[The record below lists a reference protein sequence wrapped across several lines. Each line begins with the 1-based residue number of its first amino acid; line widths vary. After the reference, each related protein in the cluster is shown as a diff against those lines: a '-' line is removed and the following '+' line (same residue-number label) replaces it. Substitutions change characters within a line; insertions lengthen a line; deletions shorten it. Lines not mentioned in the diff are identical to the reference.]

1 MEELMASKSSAAYY
15 SDLKAMSPIRAI
27 AETLMNSHLV
37 RKIDIREAYEM
48 AKNQPGVTVTYLP
61 MYPEFVK
68 LHNLPADAKVLND
81 CHGNIIGRTAKA
93 RRFYHRLNS
102 SQKNKLEGDFREAV
116 WQMQHYPL
124 IKAEAILGMD
134 QDLMIKA
141 TFITTESDVVNV
153 YNWLLNFAPYEQLEA
168 QYEASPELPIQD
180 VILIAFN
187 EWTCD
192 DDFYNNVGAPQL
204 ALVDEKHNVIVNLGM
219 RYFGERKKG
228 TLTLAWT
235 SGIRIGM
242 AACHGGIKEI
252 DFGTC
257 KDSYYHKFG
266 KRSIA
271 FYGLSGT
278 GKSSHTNSHDNG
290 GTLPEGFSK
299 VVLHDDAF
307 QIDLENKI
315 CRVWEPT
322 LFDKTD
328 SRPID
333 HPDWKYALGV
343 MNHAVLNI
351 DGKRLPV
358 GQDLRNSNGRALLDR
373 SLLGKYVNRCA
384 FPKALVW
391 LMKDSVLPPVLK
403 LKDKHLAIAMGAALM
418 TQRNRAENVKEE
430 ELNKLVFEPFA
441 NPFRVYEL
449 YRDVEAFL
457 HVAENGADFYCF
469 NSRGYWKDSDDA
481 LEAIPLKTSLTLQT
495 ALLIDQV
502 EWEDWDLLPGAMIPT
517 KASIDKIL
525 PGYYDKYNPALRN
538 NMKDYIALLKD
549 RFLQRRDF
557 LASSDLKEKPEIQAE
572 LLKVL
577 ELKA

>member
-1 MEELMASKSSAAYY
+1 MASKCSAEYY
-15 SDLKAMSPIRAI
+15 GNLKEMSPIRAI
-27 AETLMNSHLV
+27 AETLMNSHTV

-48 AKNQPGVTVTYLP
+48 AKRQPGVTMTDMPV
-61 MYPEFVK
+61 YPEFVK
-68 LHNLPADAKVLND
+68 LHNLPADARVLDD

-93 RRFYHRLNS
+93 RRFYHRLNV

-134 QDLMIKA
+134 KDLMIKA
-141 TFITTESDVVNV
+141 TFITTETDVVNV
-153 YNWLLNFAPYEQLEA
+153 YNWLLNFAPYEQLRE
-168 QYEASPELPIQD
+168 QYESSPKLPIQD
-180 VILIAFN
+180 IILVAFN

-192 DDFYNNVGAPQL
+192 DPFYNNVGAPQL

-242 AACHGGIKEI
+242 AACHGGIKEL
-252 DFGTC
+252 DFTTC
-257 KDSYYHKFG
+257 ADPQYHALG

-290 GTLPEGFSK
+290 GTMPAGVSK

-307 QIDLENKI
+307 QIDLEQKI

-328 SRPID
+328 SRPPD
-333 HPDWKYALGV
+333 HPDWKYTLAV
-343 MNHAVLNI
+343 MNHTVMEL
-351 DGKRLPV
+351 DGKRLPI
-358 GQDLRNSNGRALLDR
+358 GLDTRNQNGRALLDR
-373 SLLGKYVNRCA
+373 ALLGNYVNRCA

-391 LMKDSVLPPVLK
+391 LMKDSVLPPVLR
-403 LKDKHLAIAMGAALM
+403 LTDKHLAIAMGAALM
-418 TQRNRAENVKEE
+418 TQRNRAENVTEE
-430 ELNKLVFEPFA
+430 ELQKLVFEPFA

-449 YRDVEAFL
+449 YRDVEAFI
-457 HVAENGADFYCF
+457 HVADNGADFYCF
-469 NSRGYWKDSDDA
+469 NSRGYWKESDDI

-495 ALLIDQV
+495 AILLDQL
-502 EWEDWDLLPGAMIPT
+502 EWEDWNLLPGAKIPT
-517 KASIDKIL
+517 RESIEKIL
-525 PGYYDKYNPALRN
+525 PGYYDRYDPARRGNPENYL
-538 NMKDYIALLKD
+538 ALLKD
-549 RFLQRRDF
+549 RFQQRRDY
-557 LASSDLKEKPEIQAE
+557 LLGSDLTERPELQQ
-572 LLKVL
+572 KVVEAL
-577 ELKA
+577 NPKL

>member
-1 MEELMASKSSAAYY
+1 MASKSSADYY
-15 SDLKAMSPIRAI
+15 SNLKDMSPIRAI
-27 AETLMNSHLV
+27 AETLMNNQLV

-48 AKNQPGVTVTYLP
+48 AKKQPGVTITDLP
-61 MYPEFVK
+61 MCPDFVK
-68 LHNLPADAKVLND
+68 LHNLPEDAKVIDD

-93 RRFYHRLNS
+93 RRFYHRLDS
-102 SQKNKLEGDFREAV
+102 SRKMKLENDFREAV

-124 IKAEAILGMD
+124 IKGEAVLGMD
-134 QDLMIKA
+134 DDLMIKA
-141 TFITTESDVVNV
+141 TFITTESDAANM
-153 YNWLLNFAPYEQLEA
+153 YNWLLNFAPFESLKDK
-168 QYEASPELPIQD
+168 YEASPKLPIQD
-180 VILIAFN
+180 IIIIGFN

-257 KDSYYHKFG
+257 DDTQYHKFG

-278 GKSSHTNSHDNG
+278 GKSSHTNSHDNA
-290 GTLPEGFSK
+290 GTLPKGFSK

-307 QIDLENKI
+307 QIDLENKC
-315 CRVWEPT
+315 CRAWEPT

-328 SRPID
+328 SRPVG
-333 HPDWKYALGV
+333 HPDWKYALAL
-343 MNHAVLNI
+343 MNHAVLEL
-351 DGKRLPV
+351 DGKRIPV
-358 GQDLRNSNGRALLDR
+358 GQDLRNQNGRALLDR
-373 SLLGKYVNRCA
+373 GLLGNYVNRCA

-391 LMKDSVLPPVLK
+391 LMKDSVLPPILK
-403 LKDKHLAIAMGAALM
+403 LKEKHLAIAMGAALM
-418 TQRNRAENVKEE
+418 TQRNRAENVTEE
-430 ELNKLVFEPFA
+430 DLKKLVFEPFA

-457 HVAENGADFYCF
+457 SVADNGADFYCF
-469 NSRGYWKDSDDA
+469 NSRGYWKESDSA

-495 ALLIDQV
+495 AILTDQI
-502 EWEDWDLLPGAMIPT
+502 EWEEWDALPGAMIPT
-517 KASIDKIL
+517 KESIEKIL
-525 PGYYDKYNPALRN
+525 PGYYETYHPKNRGNLEAY
-538 NMKDYIALLKD
+538 KKLLHD
-549 RFLQRRDF
+549 RFQQRKDF
-557 LASSDLKEKPEIQAE
+557 LADSDLKERPETQKE
-572 LLKVL
+572 LLKAL
-577 ELKA
+577 ELRI

>member
-1 MEELMASKSSAAYY
+1 MASKSSAEFYPN
-15 SDLKAMSPIRAI
+15 LKEMSPIRAI
-27 AETLMNSHLV
+27 AETLMNSHTV
-37 RKIDIREAYEM
+37 RTVNIREAYEL
-48 AKNQPGVTVTYLP
+48 AKKQPGVSETDLP
-61 MYPEFVK
+61 VYPEFVK
-68 LHNLPADAKVLND
+68 LHNLPADTKVLND

-93 RRFYHRLNS
+93 RRFYHRLNA

-134 QDLMIKA
+134 KDLMIKA
-141 TFITTESDVVNV
+141 TFVTTESDAVNL
-153 YNWLLNFAPYEQLEA
+153 YNWLLNFAPYEQLQD
-168 QYEASPELPIQD
+168 QYESSPKLPIQD
-180 VILIAFN
+180 IILVAFN
-187 EWTCD
+187 EWTCN

-257 KDSYYHKFG
+257 KDAAFHKLG

-278 GKSSHTNSHDNG
+278 GKSSHTNNHDNA

-307 QIDLENKI
+307 QIDLDNKV

-333 HPDWKYALGV
+333 HPDWKYALAL
-343 MNHAVLNI
+343 MNHAILNI
-351 DGKRLPV
+351 NGKRTPV
-358 GQDLRNSNGRALLDR
+358 GLDLRNSNGRALLDR
-373 SLLGKYVNRCA
+373 SLLGSYVNRCA

-391 LMKDSVLPPVLK
+391 LMKDSVLPPVIK
-403 LKDKHLAIAMGAALM
+403 CTDKYLAIAMGAALM
-418 TQRNRAENVKEE
+418 TQRNRAENVTEE

-449 YRDVEAFL
+449 HRDVDAFL
-457 HVAENGADFYCF
+457 AVADNGADFYCF
-469 NSRGYWKDSDDA
+469 NSRGYWKESDDV
-481 LEAIPLKTSLTLQT
+481 LEGIPLKTSLTLQT
-495 ALLIDQV
+495 AILTDSIT
-502 EWEDWDLLPGAMIPT
+502 WEPWNALPGAMIPT
-517 KASIDKIL
+517 RESIDALI
-525 PGYYDKYNPALRN
+525 PGFYDKYNPATRG
-538 NMKDYIALLKD
+538 NMEAYKVLLKD
-549 RFLQRRDF
+549 RFTQRIDF
-557 LASSDLKEKPEIQAE
+557 LLSSDLKEKPETQDK
-572 LLKVL
+572 LVKSLNLV
-577 ELKA
+577 

>member
-1 MEELMASKSSAAYY
+1 MASKNSAEYY
-15 SDLKAMSPIRAI
+15 SNFKEMSPIRAI
-27 AETLMNSHLV
+27 AETLMNNHLV
-37 RKIDIREAYEM
+37 RTVNIREAYEL
-48 AKNQPGVTVTYLP
+48 AKQQPGVGMTDLP
-61 MYPEFVK
+61 VYPEFAK
-68 LHNLPADAKVLND
+68 LHNLPEDAKVLND

-134 QDLMIKA
+134 QDLMLKA
-141 TFITTESDVVNV
+141 TFITTESDAANL
-153 YNWLLNFAPYEQLEA
+153 YNWLLNFAPYEQLKE
-168 QYEASPELPIQD
+168 QYEASPKLPIQD
-180 VILIAFN
+180 IILIAFN
-187 EWTCD
+187 EWTCN

-252 DFGTC
+252 DFSTC
-257 KDSYYHKFG
+257 EDAAYHKFG

-278 GKSSHTNSHDNG
+278 GKSSHTNNHDNA
-290 GTLPEGFSK
+290 GTLPKGFSK

-307 QIDLENKI
+307 QIDLENKV

-333 HPDWKYALGV
+333 HPDWKYALGL
-343 MNHAVLNI
+343 MNHTTLNI
-351 DGKRLPV
+351 DGKRIPV
-358 GQDLRNSNGRALLDR
+358 GQDVRNSNGRALLDR
-373 SLLGKYVNRCA
+373 SLLGDYVNRCA

-391 LMKDSVLPPVLK
+391 LMKDSVLPPVIK
-403 LKDKHLAIAMGAALM
+403 CENKYLAIAMGAALM
-418 TQRNRAENVKEE
+418 TQRNRAENVTED

-449 YRDVEAFL
+449 HKDVNAFL
-457 HVAENGADFYCF
+457 SVADNGADFYCF
-469 NSRGYWKDSDDA
+469 NSRGYWKESDDM

-495 ALLIDQV
+495 AILTDQIA
-502 EWEDWDLLPGAMIPT
+502 WEPWEALPGAFIPT
-517 KASIDKIL
+517 RESIDAIL
-525 PGYYDKYNPALRN
+525 PGFYDKYNPATRA
-538 NMKDYIALLKD
+538 NMDKYHEMLVD
-549 RFLQRRDF
+549 RFKQRRDF
-557 LASSDLKEKPEIQAE
+557 LLSSDLQEKPEILAKLVE
-572 LLKVL
+572 TLNLK
-577 ELKA
+577 

>member
-1 MEELMASKSSAAYY
+1 MASKSSAEYY
-15 SDLKAMSPIRAI
+15 GSFKEMSPIRAI
-27 AETLMNSHLV
+27 AETLMNTHNV
-37 RKIDIREAYEM
+37 RKIDIREAYEL
-48 AKNQPGVTVTYLP
+48 AKKQPGVTVTDLP
-61 MYPEFVK
+61 VYPEFIK
-68 LHNLPADAKVLND
+68 LHNLPVDAKVLDD

-93 RRFYHRLNS
+93 RRFYHRLDAPK
-102 SQKNKLEGDFREAV
+102 KNKLEGDFREAV

-124 IKAEAILGMD
+124 IKAEAILGLD
-134 QDLMIKA
+134 PDLMIKA
-141 TFITTESDVVNV
+141 TFITTETDVANV
-153 YNWLLNFAPYEQLEA
+153 YNWLLNFAPYEQLKE
-168 QYEASPELPIQD
+168 QYEQSPKLPIQD

-192 DDFYNNVGAPQL
+192 DPFYNNVGAPQL

-228 TLTLAWT
+228 TLTMAWT

-242 AACHGGIKEI
+242 AACHGGIKEL

-257 KDSYYHKFG
+257 KEAQYHKLG

-278 GKSSHTNSHDNG
+278 GKSSHTNSHDNA
-290 GTLPEGFSK
+290 GTMPEGVGK

-307 QIDLENKI
+307 QIDLDNKL

-328 SRPID
+328 SRPPD
-333 HPDWKYALGV
+333 HPDWKYTLAV
-343 MNHAVLNI
+343 MNHMIAEVG
-351 DGKRLPV
+351 GKRVPI
-358 GQDLRNSNGRALLDR
+358 GQDARNQNGRALLDR
-373 SLLGKYVNRCA
+373 ALLGNYVNRCA

-391 LMKDSVLPPVLK
+391 LMKDSVLPPILR
-403 LKDKHLAIAMGAALM
+403 LADKNLAIAMGAALM
-418 TQRNRAENVKEE
+418 TQRNRAENVTEE

-457 HVAENGADFYCF
+457 HVADNGADFYCF
-469 NSRGYWKDSDDA
+469 NSRGYWKESDDA

-495 ALLIDQV
+495 AILLDQL
-502 EWEDWDLLPGAMIPT
+502 EWEAWPALPGAMIPT
-517 KASIDKIL
+517 RESVDKIL
-525 PGYYDKYNPALRN
+525 PGYYDRYDPAKRGNKEKYE
-538 NMKDYIALLKD
+538 ALLKD
-549 RFLQRRDF
+549 RFQQRRDY
-557 LASSDLKEKPEIQAE
+557 LMGSDLTEKPELQKAVVDA
-572 LLKVL
+572 LNLKI
-577 ELKA
+577 

>member
-1 MEELMASKSSAAYY
+1 
-15 SDLKAMSPIRAI
+15 MSPIRAI
-27 AETLMNSHLV
+27 AETLMNNHMV
-37 RKIDIREAYEM
+37 RTVNISEAYEL
-48 AKNQPGVTVTYLP
+48 AKKQAGVGMTDLP
-61 MYPEFVK
+61 IYPEFAK

-93 RRFYHRLNS
+93 RRFYHHLNS

-116 WQMQHYPL
+116 WQMQQYPL

-134 QDLMIKA
+134 KDLMLKA
-141 TFITTESDVVNV
+141 TFITTESDAANL
-153 YNWLLNFAPYEQLEA
+153 YNWLLNFTPFDQLKEQ
-168 QYEASPELPIQD
+168 YNASPKLPIQD
-180 VILIAFN
+180 IILIAFN

-192 DDFYNNVGAPQL
+192 DTFYNNVGAPQL

-257 KDSYYHKFG
+257 EDAKYHKLG
-266 KRSIA
+266 VRSIA

-278 GKSSHTNSHDNG
+278 GKSSHTNNADNA
-290 GTLPEGFSK
+290 GTLPRGFSK

-315 CRVWEPT
+315 CRAWEPT

-333 HPDWKYALGV
+333 HPDWKYALAL
-343 MNHAVLNI
+343 MNHATLEI
-351 DGKRLPV
+351 DGKRIPV

-373 SLLGKYVNRCA
+373 GLLGEYVNHCA

-391 LMKDSVLPPVLK
+391 LMKDSVLPPVIK
-403 LKDKHLAIAMGAALM
+403 CTDKHLAIAMGAALM

-449 YRDVEAFL
+449 YRDVDAFL
-457 HVAENGADFYCF
+457 AVADNGADFYCF
-469 NSRGYWKDSDDA
+469 NSRGYWKESDDI

-495 ALLIDQV
+495 ALLTDQLT
-502 EWEDWDLLPGAMIPT
+502 WEPWSALPGAMIPT
-517 KASIDKIL
+517 RESIEAIL
-525 PGYYDKYNPALRN
+525 PGFYDKYNPETRGN
-538 NMKDYIALLKD
+538 KDNYITMLKD
-549 RFLQRRDF
+549 RFQQRKDF
-557 LASSDLKEKPEIQAE
+557 LMSSDLKEKPETQTKLVESLNI
-572 LLKVL
+572 K
-577 ELKA
+577 

>member
-1 MEELMASKSSAAYY
+1 MASKSSAEFYPN
-15 SDLKAMSPIRAI
+15 LKEMSPIRAI
-27 AETLMNSHLV
+27 AETLMNSHTV
-37 RKIDIREAYEM
+37 RTVNIREAYEL
-48 AKNQPGVTVTYLP
+48 AKKQPGVCETDLP
-61 MYPEFVK
+61 VYPEFVK

-93 RRFYHRLNS
+93 RRFYHRLNA
-102 SQKNKLEGDFREAV
+102 SQKNKLEGDLREAV

-134 QDLMIKA
+134 KDLMIKA
-141 TFITTESDVVNV
+141 TFVTTESDAVNL
-153 YNWLLNFAPYEQLEA
+153 YNWLLNFAPYEQLKA
-168 QYEASPELPIQD
+168 LYESSPKLPIQD
-180 VILIAFN
+180 IILVAFN
-187 EWTCD
+187 EWTCN

-252 DFGTC
+252 DFSTC
-257 KDSYYHKFG
+257 KDAAFHKLG

-278 GKSSHTNSHDNG
+278 GKSSHTNNHDNA

-307 QIDLENKI
+307 QIDLDNKV

-333 HPDWKYALGV
+333 HPDWKYALAL
-343 MNHAVLNI
+343 MNHAILDIN
-351 DGKRLPV
+351 GKRTPV
-358 GQDLRNSNGRALLDR
+358 GLDLRNSNGRALLDR
-373 SLLGKYVNRCA
+373 SLLGSYVNRCA

-391 LMKDSVLPPVLK
+391 LMKDSVLPPVIK
-403 LKDKHLAIAMGAALM
+403 CTDKYLAIAMGAALM
-418 TQRNRAENVKEE
+418 TQRNRAENVAEE

-449 YRDVEAFL
+449 HRDVDAFL
-457 HVAENGADFYCF
+457 AVADNGADFYCF
-469 NSRGYWKDSDDA
+469 NSRGYWKESDDV

-495 ALLIDQV
+495 AILTDSIT
-502 EWEDWDLLPGAMIPT
+502 WEPWDTLPGAMIPSR
-517 KASIDKIL
+517 ASIEAIL
-525 PGYYDKYNPALRN
+525 PGFYDKYNPATRS
-538 NMKDYIALLKD
+538 NMEAYKTLLKD
-549 RFLQRRDF
+549 RFTQRKDF
-557 LASSDLKEKPEIQAE
+557 LLGSDLKEKPETQEKLVKSLNLA
-572 LLKVL
+572 
-577 ELKA
+577 

>member
-1 MEELMASKSSAAYY
+1 MASKSSAEYY
-15 SDLKAMSPIRAI
+15 GSLKEMSPIRAI
-27 AETLMNSHLV
+27 AETLMNTHNV
-37 RKIDIREAYEM
+37 RKVDIREAYEM
-48 AKNQPGVTVTYLP
+48 AKKQPGVTVTDLP
-61 MYPEFVK
+61 VYPEFVK
-68 LHNLPADAKVLND
+68 LHKLPADAKVLND

-93 RRFYHRLNS
+93 RRFYHRLNP

-141 TFITTESDVVNV
+141 TFVTTETDVVNL
-153 YNWLLNFAPYEQLEA
+153 YNWLLNFAPYEQLKD
-168 QYEASPELPIQD
+168 QYEKSPQLPIQD
-180 VILIAFN
+180 IILVAFN

-192 DDFYNNVGAPQL
+192 DPFYNNVGAPQL

-252 DFGTC
+252 DFTTC
-257 KDSYYHKFG
+257 QDAQYRKLG

-278 GKSSHTNSHDNG
+278 GKSSHTNSHDNA
-290 GTLPEGFSK
+290 GTLPAGFDK

-307 QIDLENKI
+307 QIDLENKL

-328 SRPID
+328 SRPPD
-333 HPDWKYALGV
+333 HPDWKFALAV
-343 MNHAVLNI
+343 MNHLTADLN
-351 DGKRLPV
+351 GKRIPV
-358 GQDLRNSNGRALLDR
+358 GLDVRNSNGRALLDR
-373 SLLGKYVNRCA
+373 SLLGKYVNHCA
-384 FPKALVW
+384 FPTALVW

-403 LKDKHLAIAMGAALM
+403 LTDKNLAIGMGAALM
-418 TQRNRAENVKEE
+418 TQRNRAENVTEE

-457 HVAENGADFYCF
+457 KVAETGAAIYCF
-469 NSRGYWKDSDDA
+469 NSRGYWKESDDI
-481 LEAIPLKTSLTLQT
+481 LEAIPLKTSLTLQS
-495 ALLIDQV
+495 AILLDQL
-502 EWEDWDLLPGAMIPT
+502 EWEPWALLPGAMIPT
-517 KASIDKIL
+517 RASVEKIL
-525 PGYYDKYNPALRN
+525 PGYYDKYDPAKRGNPD
-538 NMKDYIALLKD
+538 KYTALLTD
-549 RFLQRRDF
+549 RFQQRRDY
-557 LASSDLKEKPEIQAE
+557 LMGSDLSERPELQQEIVAA
-572 LLKVL
+572 LNLSV
-577 ELKA
+577 

>member
-1 MEELMASKSSAAYY
+1 MASQSSAEFY
-15 SDLKAMSPIRAI
+15 KNFKEMSPIRAI
-27 AETLMNSHLV
+27 AETLLNNHKV
-37 RKIDIREAYEM
+37 RKIDIREAYELSR
-48 AKNQPGVTVTYLP
+48 KQPGVSETDLP
-61 MYPEFVK
+61 IYPEFIK

-81 CHGNIIGRTAKA
+81 CHGNIVGRTAKA
-93 RRFYHRLNS
+93 RRFYHRLNP

-134 QDLMIKA
+134 KDLMIKA
-141 TFITTESDVVNV
+141 TFITTESDAVNV
-153 YNWLLNFAPYEQLEA
+153 YNWLLNFAPYEQLKDV
-168 QYEASPELPIQD
+168 YESSPKLPIQD
-180 VILIAFN
+180 IILIGFN

-192 DDFYNNVGAPQL
+192 DPFYNNVGAPQL
-204 ALVDEKHNVIVNLGM
+204 ALVDEKHNVLVNMGM

-252 DFGTC
+252 DFSTC
-257 KDSYYHKFG
+257 DDPAHHKLG

-278 GKSSHTNSHDNG
+278 GKSSHTNNHDNA
-290 GTLPEGFSK
+290 GTLPKGFSK

-307 QIDLENKI
+307 QIDLENKL

-333 HPDWKYALGV
+333 HPDWKYALAL
-343 MNHAVLNI
+343 MNHMVVEI
-351 DGKRLPV
+351 DGKKVPV
-358 GQDLRNSNGRALLDR
+358 GQDVRNSNGRALLDR
-373 SLLGKYVNRCA
+373 ALLGNYVNRCA

-391 LMKDSVLPPVLK
+391 LMKDSVLPPVIK
-403 LKDKHLAIAMGAALM
+403 ISNKYLAVAMGAALM
-418 TQRNRAENVKEE
+418 TQRNRAENVAEE

-449 YRDVEAFL
+449 YKDVEAFMK
-457 HVAENGADFYCF
+457 VVENGADVYCF
-469 NSRGYWKDSDDA
+469 NSRGYWKESDDV
-481 LEAIPLKTSLTLQT
+481 LEAIPLQTSLTLQT
-495 ALLIDQV
+495 ALLTDQLQ
-502 EWEDWDLLPGAMIPT
+502 WEPWDMLPGAMIPNRE
-517 KASIDKIL
+517 SIEKIL
-525 PGYYDKYNPALRN
+525 PGYYDKYQPKARG
-538 NMKDYIALLKD
+538 NMDKYLGTLKD
-549 RFLQRRDF
+549 RFQQRRDF
-557 LASSDLKEKPEIQAE
+557 LSGSDLTERPQLLDEILNTLQ
-572 LLKVL
+572 LSL
-577 ELKA
+577 